1 MSRLEITSVVDS
13 FATKGTERYIINQSQ
28 ASIPFC
34 SANEK
39 VLVDDSTD
47 LHYYLLGA
55 STCINKIYYH
65 QDYKRPDWPSK
76 CKLETRAFS
85 KDSTDLQYYFLGA
98 CTCVNK
104 IYYTKTGRPNVN

>member
-55 STCINKIYYH
+55 STCINQIYYH
-65 QDYKRPDWPSK
+65 QDYKRPDLPSK

-85 KDSTDLQYYFLGA
+85 K
-98 CTCVNK
+98 K
-104 IYYTKTGRPNVN
+104 